1 MRCSECG
8 NDNAPGSEFCSRCG
22 IVFKAVC
29 AACGH
34 SREPGARFCGWCG
47 ARQTAARQVAEPQ
60 GERKQAT
67 VMFAD
72 MVGSTELISGLDAEL
87 SIGRLQ
93 PVVAAMMKAVHR
105 FDGTVLRTLGDGL
118 MAAFGVPTARDGHA
132 LLACQAALAMQ
143 DAVAS
148 LPNPSKIRI
157 GLHSGEVIVGALDT
171 GLFVEQAAQGL
182 TVHIAS
188 RVEQAADPGAI
199 CLSPQCR
206 ALVSAYCDT
215 ASVGMRVLKGIP
227 APVEIFRLIGL
238 KPSVAS
244 DQFRDSDLPR
254 LRGRERELEVL
265 QRALLDAEKGI
276 GCAIGIAAPPG
287 VGRVACA
294 TSSANGAASGRSM
307 FWKREPRSSARPRRC
322 CRSSKCCAGISVSCR
337 HWNRRRHVKRSRK
350 SCAPS
355 TRRSPPTSRCWRIS
369 LACPHRNWM
378 VSRWTRG
385 ARHSA
390 SARSRA
396 AHRQVRRT
404 LGVGDHLRGPALAGR
419 A

>member
-1 MRCSECG
+1 MWAR
-8 NDNAPGSEFCSRCG
+8 
-22 IVFKAVC
+22 
-29 AACGH
+29 
-34 SREPGARFCGWCG
+34 REPGARFCGWCG

-72 MVGSTELISGLDAEL
+72 MVGSTELISGLDAES

-188 RVEQAADPGAI
+188 RVEQAADSGAI

-215 ASVGMRVLKGIP
+215 ASVGMRVLKGLP

-265 QRALLDAEKGI
+265 QRALLDAEQGI

-287 VGRVACA
+287 VGKSRLCYEFGEWCRQRQVDVLEARAHVFGKA
-294 TSSANGAASGRSM
+294 TPLLPVLEMMRGYFRIV
-307 FWKREPRSSARPRRC
+307 P
-322 CRSSKCCAGISVSCR
+322 
-337 HWNRRRHVKRSRK
+337 HWNRRRHVKRSRR

-355 TRRSPPTSRCWRIS
+355 TRRSPPTSRCWQIS

-385 ARHSA
+385 LGTGVCAILCGASSGPPDARC
-390 SARSRA
+390 R
-396 AHRQVRRT
+396 
-404 LGVGDHLRGPALAGR
+404 
-419 A
+419 